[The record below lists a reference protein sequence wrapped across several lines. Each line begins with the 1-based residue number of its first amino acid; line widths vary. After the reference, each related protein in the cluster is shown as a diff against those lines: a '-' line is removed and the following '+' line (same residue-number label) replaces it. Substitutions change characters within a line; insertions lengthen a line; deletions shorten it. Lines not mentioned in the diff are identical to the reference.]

1 MNMLKRSISV
11 CLVFVLVFVAGAVYA
26 FDANQ
31 LQTLKSTTACSRCD
45 LSFANLSG
53 TTLFRK
59 LISDSNFSFAIM
71 PRIDMGYIV
80 AVNANFYGANLAG
93 SKFPYANLTG
103 ANLSGAN
110 LHGSYLGNAILTGA
124 NLSNANL
131 YLATLTNANL
141 TGANLTGAN
150 LSGAA
155 WVDGA
160 ICKTPSIGTCI
171 K

>member
-1 MNMLKRSISV
+1 
-11 CLVFVLVFVAGAVYA
+11 VFCFVAGAAFA
-26 FDANQ
+26 FDATQ

-53 TTLFRK
+53 TTLYKK
-59 LISDSNFSFAIM
+59 LISDSNFSFAMM
-71 PRIDMGYIV
+71 PRIDMGYVV
-80 AVNANFYGANLAG
+80 AVNANFYGANLAE
-93 SKFPYANLTG
+93 SKFLGANLTG

-110 LHGSYLGNAILTGA
+110 LYGSYLGSAILIGA

-131 YLATLTNANL
+131 YRATLTNANL

-150 LSGAA
+150 LSSAA
-155 WVDGA
+155 WVDGV
-160 ICKTPSIGTCI
+160 ICKTPSIGVCI